1 VSCWLSE
8 AELVN
13 CVVWA
18 NVAYNMYAEIEI
30 GSETLPRISHCDID
44 QEGYGAEEGGEP
56 DAGGNMRKDP
66 LFAAGPDGDCYLSC
80 AAAGQ
85 ESDSP
90 CLDAGISTLIS
101 AWLNG
106 YTTTRTD
113 GVPDTAP
120 DDIGYH
126 YSP

>member
-1 VSCWLSE
+1 
-8 AELVN
+8 
-13 CVVWA
+13 
-18 NVAYNMYAEIEI
+18 M
-30 GSETLPRISHCDID
+30 T
-44 QEGYGAEEGGEP
+44 EGAMPQIHHSDVEGGYAGEGNI
-56 DAGGNMRKDP
+56 DADP
-66 LFAAGPDGDCYLSC
+66 LFVDGPEGDCCLSQL
-80 AAAGQ
+80 AAGQ
-85 ESDSP
+85 PQDSP